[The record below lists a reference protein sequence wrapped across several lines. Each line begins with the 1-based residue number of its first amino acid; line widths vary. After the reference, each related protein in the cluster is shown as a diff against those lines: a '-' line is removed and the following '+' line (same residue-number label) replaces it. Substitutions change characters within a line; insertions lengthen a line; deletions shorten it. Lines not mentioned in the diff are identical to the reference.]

1 MKPSN
6 FWQKYNFI
14 SINFFISLKN
24 ITFAMFFY
32 KLVNKLYNYNMLEK
46 IEELLKE
53 VNNLTASNAE
63 EIEQLRLKYLS
74 KKGEITALMADFRNV
89 PAVQKKVVGMKI
101 NELKQAALQKINDL
115 KEQNA
120 EAEES
125 ADDIDL
131 TRSAYPIS
139 LGTRHPLTIV
149 KNQIIDIFQRMGF
162 TLAEGPEID
171 DDLHVFT
178 KLNFAADH
186 PARDMQDTFFIE
198 QNAKDVTKNILLRS
212 HTSNDQSRIMERQQ
226 PPIRVICPGRVYRN
240 EAISARA
247 HCFFHQLE
255 GLYVDKNVSFTDL
268 KQVLLT
274 FARELFGPDTKIRL
288 RPSYFPFT
296 EPSAEMDI
304 SCHIC
309 GGKGCGF
316 CKHTG
321 WVEILGCGMVD
332 PNVLEACGID
342 SKVYTGYAFGL
353 GIERITNLKYRV
365 ADLRMFSEND
375 VRFLDE
381 FVAAD

>member
-1 MKPSN
+1 
-6 FWQKYNFI
+6 
-14 SINFFISLKN
+14 
-24 ITFAMFFY
+24 MFFY

-89 PAVQKKVVGMKI
+89 PADQKKVVGMKI

-198 QNAKDVTKNILLRS
+198 QNANDVTKNILLRS

-296 EPSAEMDI
+296 EPSAEVDI
-304 SCHIC
+304 SCTIC
-309 GGKGCGF
+309 GGKGCRV
-316 CKHTG
+316 CKGTG
-321 WVEILGCGMVD
+321 WLEILGCGVTNPHELENCGLD
-332 PNVLEACGID
+332 PHEWSAF
-342 SKVYTGYAFGL
+342 AFGI
-353 GIERITNLKYRV
+353 GVDRVTSLKYGINDIR
-365 ADLRMFSEND
+365 LEYEND
-375 VRFLDE
+375 ARFLGQ
-381 FVAAD
+381 F